1 MPDRPHRPEPDEFGF
16 DAFDLALDLEKIH
29 RDLHQIV
36 VWLKVASTFLGLIL
50 LIMTARW
57 ITGH

>member
-1 MPDRPHRPEPDEFGF
+1 MPDHPDPDDFGF

-29 RDLHQIV
+29 RDLHQAV
-36 VWLKVASTFLGLIL
+36 FWLKLAAIFLGLIFL
-50 LIMTARW
+50 LLTARW